1 VSRGRL
7 VLLGSGE
14 FTPVMA
20 ELDREILAG
29 ISKRRPRVAIVP
41 TASGLEDTPQSWSEM
56 GSAHF
61 SALGA
66 DVRPVMVLQRA
77 DAHDKRWSDALADVD
92 WMYFSGGRPQHAISV
107 LERTPFWEEV
117 VRRHRQGAVL
127 AGSSAGAMM
136 LGEKSYAPDD
146 FDENGMPRRIGLR
159 DGLKVLPGHF
169 VIPHFDLLARF
180 PPARVNDWIALWPSG
195 CRGIGIDED
204 TAVVENAGGWTVHGK
219 GRAVLMTSFADQ
231 HVHTAGAH
239 FDGIRVEV

>member
-20 ELDREILAG
+20 ELDREILAS
-29 ISKRRPRVAIVP
+29 IPRRRPRVAIVP

-61 SALGA
+61 GALGA
-66 DVRPVMVLQRA
+66 EVRPVMVLQREH
-77 DAHDKRWSDALADVD
+77 AHDQRWIDALVDVD

-107 LERTPFWEEV
+107 LERTPFWEQV
-117 VRRHRQGAVL
+117 VRRHREGAVL

-146 FDENGMPRRIGLR
+146 FDENGMPRRIELR
-159 DGLKVLPGHF
+159 DGLNVLRGHF
-169 VIPHFDLLARF
+169 VIPHFDLLSQF
-180 PPARVNDWIALWPSG
+180 PSARVDDWIALWPMT

-204 TAVVENAGGWTVHGK
+204 TAVVEDAAGWTVHGK
-219 GRAVLMTSFADQ
+219 GRAVMMSSFAEQ
-231 HVHTAGAH
+231 QVHTAGDH
-239 FDGIRVEV
+239 FDGIRVGV